1 MAAKKSN
8 TSTKSTTKKTT
19 TKTKK
24 KYPRKTVVVYN
35 SKGQA
40 TKQIS
45 YLK

>member
-1 MAAKKSN
+1 MAPKKNNNAKSPA
-8 TSTKSTTKKTT
+8 KKTT
-19 TKTKK
+19 AKSKK